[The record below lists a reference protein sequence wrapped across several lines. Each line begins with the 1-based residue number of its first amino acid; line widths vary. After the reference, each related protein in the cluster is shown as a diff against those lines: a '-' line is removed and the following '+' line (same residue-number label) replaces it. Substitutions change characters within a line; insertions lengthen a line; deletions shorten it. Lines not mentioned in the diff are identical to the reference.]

1 MRSSAIQTWLLL
13 TVVAA
18 VLSACAPYSTRQ
30 DVVRDTPQRIL
41 ENLDQVPKPLL
52 QDALD
57 TILAAPNPKGETYAM
72 EAYRRPQ
79 FQDSVSQNKIISRL
93 LRGESPQS
101 AEFILAQVKAN
112 PALLTAEVADWLL
125 KKDPAGAAE
134 IVLSQIKSNAVF
146 QTPAAAEYLVKKD
159 LPGTPDVLFAAA
171 RDKPALLT
179 PPVAQYFVDKR
190 YAPFIPMIVSNIE
203 KGENVDQ
210 NLKVL
215 STMNTTESNNALL
228 DLAGKDTPARPA
240 VLRVLPDIKDT
251 EARER
256 AQTVL
261 EETWKNNEPGPLRTT
276 ALEGYAA
283 MRGLD
288 PKELERDRAFPMAE
302 AQGDL
307 AVNTLADRA
316 QPSEQKTQPA
326 RVVPQD
332 RGIQSV
338 TPAPA
343 PAVRPATPA
352 APAVPA
358 RTDKQEAKT
367 DKKTD
372 AADKK
377 SDKKAE
383 KAEQKDQKKLVEDK
397 RAQPPADEAVPP
409 LDERASAAYRQRLS
423 NLFLD
428 TFGETG
434 GPAVMRRM
442 QDTLATYSESRSSS
456 ADFMIRSY
464 RRRYGGSDAVIRKLL
479 ARGLRQPDS
488 LGLVV
493 QNIKAEYPSKE
504 MQIYA
509 LSRLFALQRWQSQ
522 VIIELS
528 QEVPL

>member
-1 MRSSAIQTWLLL
+1 L
-13 TVVAA
+13 
-18 VLSACAPYSTRQ
+18 
-30 DVVRDTPQRIL
+30 
-41 ENLDQVPKPLL
+41 
-52 QDALD
+52 
-57 TILAAPNPKGETYAM
+57 
-72 EAYRRPQ
+72 
-79 FQDSVSQNKIISRL
+79 
-93 LRGESPQS
+93 
-101 AEFILAQVKAN
+101 
-112 PALLTAEVADWLL
+112 
-125 KKDPAGAAE
+125 
-134 IVLSQIKSNAVF
+134 F

-159 LPGTPDVLFAAA
+159 LPGTPDILFAAA
-171 RDKPALLT
+171 KDKPAILT
-179 PPVAQYFVDKR
+179 VPVAQYFVDKR
-190 YAPFIPMIVSNIE
+190 YAPFIPMIVANIE

-288 PKELERDRAFPMAE
+288 PKELERDRAFPMAD

-316 QPSEQKTQPA
+316 PASEQKVQPTN
-326 RVVPQD
+326 RVVPQQ
-332 RGIQSV
+332 RV
-338 TPAPA
+338 TPASPA
-343 PAVRPATPA
+343 NPA
-352 APAVPA
+352 APATVTPA
-358 RTDKQEAKT
+358 RPAPVLPADKQEART

-372 AADKK
+372 ADKKADKK
-377 SDKKAE
+377 SE
-383 KAEQKDQKKLVEDK
+383 KSERADQKDQKKLVEDK
-397 RAQPPADEAVPP
+397 RALPQTDEPAPP
-409 LDERASAAYRQRLS
+409 LDERASAAYRQRLN

-428 TFGETG
+428 TFGEAG
-434 GPAVMRRM
+434 GPAVLRRM

-479 ARGLRQPDS
+479 ARGLRQPDA
-488 LGLVV
+488 LGVVV

-504 MQIYA
+504 MQVYA